1 MKCPKCGC
9 ETKVVDSR
17 EYMDSVRRRRECLAC
32 GVRYTTLEQRISLLS
47 SKSYHKHEDTLE
59 MLEMYRNGASY
70 EAIASAYGISR
81 QAVQQR
87 FKRLSNV
94 LFDF

>member
-47 SKSYHKHEDTLE
+47 SKSYHKREDTLE
-59 MLEMYRNGASY
+59 MLEMHRNGATY
-70 EAIASAYGISR
+70 EEIGSIYGISR

-87 FKRLSNV
+87 FKKLSDV